1 MNTTRT
7 LRFAAAT
14 ALFGCGASS
23 APIPPPAAPAP
34 PPVATVAPVVAG
46 GGAQLVDSE
55 PAPGQPRAKA
65 TPHTGPGPDPAEVI
79 SETKRLRDRSRHCI
93 TVAGQLRTGRVVITI
108 GTDGRALRVELNG
121 HLKGTSEGGC
131 VTKAFG
137 DFHVAPFEGEPVTVK
152 MLLSLP

>member
-1 MNTTRT
+1 M
-7 LRFAAAT
+7 
-14 ALFGCGASS
+14 
-23 APIPPPAAPAP
+23 
-34 PPVATVAPVVAG
+34 
-46 GGAQLVDSE
+46 DSE

-93 TVAGQLRTGRVVITI
+93 TVAGQLRTGRVAITI
-108 GTDGRALRVELNG
+108 GTDGRALRIELNG